1 MKKIFV
7 SLCII
12 FLFISP
18 LILSDATSSA
28 SSTLEQN
35 VEKAQT
41 VKDTIEKSQDT
52 QYWEE
57 KWDYL
62 GNEWKNIFLKN
73 QYVAAFDSFFTEIS
87 IVFQIVFG
95 IPYSLSF
102 LFLGVLILWIFI
114 YFNLLKIMSVLEFST
129 GSNSFSLSGGISYL
143 GSALICVIFAQFQVF
158 EGIVKLLGRLV
169 VSPEYVWTR
178 LIVLFVI
185 FLGFGVFTY
194 LDRKLAAYLRLKRKA
209 AKERSAEVSKKV
221 ITSFVNNFLNSS
233 KN

>member
-1 MKKIFV
+1 MKNVLLALTLILLFV
-7 SLCII
+7 S
-12 FLFISP
+12 P
-18 LILSDATSSA
+18 LVLSDAASSV

-73 QYVAAFDSFFTEIS
+73 TYVAAFDSFFSEIS
-87 IVFQIVFG
+87 IVFQILLG

-102 LFLGVLILWIFI
+102 LFLGVLILWIFF
-114 YFNLLKIMSVLEFST
+114 YFNLLKIMNVLEFST
-129 GSNSFSLSGGISYL
+129 GQNSFSLSGGIAYAS
-143 GSALICVIFAQFQVF
+143 SAVVCIIFAQFKLF
-158 EGIVKLLGRLV
+158 EGLVELLGRLV

-185 FLGFGVFTY
+185 FIGFGVFAY
-194 LDRKLAAYLRLKRKA
+194 LDKKLAAYLRLKRKA
-209 AKERSAEVSKKV
+209 AKERSAEISRKT
-221 ITSFVNNFLNSS
+221 INAFA
-233 KN
+233 KNILGNTK